1 MSGVEHLAAAK
12 LHAMTKAPYFLPK
25 TPAPQPV
32 DALPAE
38 PVEWLDTVPAY
49 RDESEVSD
57 A

>member
-1 MSGVEHLAAAK
+1 MLRG
-12 LHAMTKAPYFLPK
+12 MTNQHTIPNK
-25 TPAPQPV
+25 PAPQPV